1 MSRLGAG
8 NVLPAEAHMA
18 AGDKLQE
25 AIGSLAL
32 QHAGDGGAWD
42 LTEDVLGKKP
52 REQKEKTIFKE
63 INTEANPVN
72 SSTLGDDDD
81 IDDDEL
87 DRMLDSDPELER
99 IRREK
104 LAEMKSQFDSRLE
117 LKAKGH
123 GEYREIV
130 QDEFLPEVTK
140 TQKCLVHFYHKDF
153 EKCKI
158 IDHHLKILAP
168 QYMECKFLCMN
179 AEKCPFFVEKLQIQ
193 ILPTIVCFID
203 GVVVDK
209 VIGFEGLGKN
219 LPEEKISEFPTRDL
233 ARRLGEAKDSVI
245 TYVAPPSE
253 KELEDFGLSRK
264 AGRSI
269 RSSTLTNHL
278 DDEE

>member
-1 MSRLGAG
+1 M
-8 NVLPAEAHMA
+8 
-18 AGDKLQE
+18 QE

-42 LTEDVLGKKP
+42 LTEDVLGKRP
-52 REQKEKTIFKE
+52 SGRGQKSETIFNRV
-63 INTEANPVN
+63 NTVANPIN
-72 SSTLGDDDD
+72 KTSLDDDE

-140 TQKCLVHFYHKDF
+140 THKCLLHFYHRDF
-153 EKCKI
+153 ETCKI
-158 IDHHLKILAP
+158 MDHHLKKLAP
-168 QYMECKFLCMN
+168 QYMECKFLYIN
-179 AEKCPFFVEKLQIQ
+179 AEKSPFFVEKLGVQV
-193 ILPTIVCFID
+193 LPTIVCFID
-203 GVVVDK
+203 GMVVDK
-209 VIGFEGLGKN
+209 VIGFEGLGKD
-219 LPEEKISEFPTRDL
+219 LPDDKKNEFQTRDL
-233 ARRLGEAKDSVI
+233 ARRLGEGEQPVI

-253 KELEDFGLSRK
+253 RELEEHGLSRK
-264 AGRSI
+264 SGRSI
-269 RSSTLTNHL
+269 RASKLTHNL
-278 DDEE
+278 DDESD